1 MRLSSATGQNQENC
15 LLQRVEGS
23 AEASQVEVNQVQ
35 GEAVVWGE
43 PNLVRRAVVVQEE
56 AGVQEAANPV
66 RREVVAQEAAVAQE
80 EEAVAQEEEAVVQEE
95 EAVAQ
100 EAAALVQE
108 ANLVRRGVT
117 LAPGV
122 ISPRRVV
129 DQHPGAELLVDP
141 EVEALAMERRRQNIG
156 AFVL

>member
-1 MRLSSATGQNQENC
+1 MRLSSATGQNQANC

-23 AEASQVEVNQVQ
+23 AEASQVEVNQVR

-56 AGVQEAANPV
+56 AEVQEVEAVAQEGAGVQEGANPV
-66 RREVVAQEAAVAQE
+66 RREV
-80 EEAVAQEEEAVVQEE
+80 VVQEE

-100 EAAALVQE
+100 EEAAVVQEEAALVQE

-122 ISPRRVV
+122 ISPRRVA
-129 DQHPGAELLVDP
+129 DQHPGAELLVGP
-141 EVEALAMERRRQNIG
+141 EVEALATERRRQNIE